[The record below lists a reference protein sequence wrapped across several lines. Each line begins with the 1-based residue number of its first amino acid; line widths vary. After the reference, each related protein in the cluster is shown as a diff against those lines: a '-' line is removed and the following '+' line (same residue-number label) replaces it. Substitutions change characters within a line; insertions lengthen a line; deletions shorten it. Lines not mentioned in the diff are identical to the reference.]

1 MVIFIIGTAFQR
13 LIRNGSREVYQTVTT
28 NSIINLEENT
38 TLVCVT
44 SYVEVTE
51 QDIQWFYQDIDLN
64 QVVAIAGQFNS
75 TTGLSVLIVNK
86 TGYYTCQVP
95 DESKNHSNY
104 TVGIIEISNETMES
118 EFVIISII
126 GDH

>member
-13 LIRNGSREVYQTVTT
+13 LIKNGSREVYQTVTT

-38 TLVCVT
+38 TLACVT
-44 SYVEVTE
+44 SYVNVTE

-75 TTGLSVLIVNK
+75 TTGLSVLTVNK
-86 TGYYTCQVP
+86 TGYFTCQVP
-95 DESKNHSNY
+95 DESKSQFNY

-118 EFVIISII
+118 EFVTISII